1 MSGEERWSE
10 KRGDRKREMAGKERW
25 SEKRGGRKR
34 KVTGKEDW
42 SILLFYDTLVH
53 A

>member
-1 MSGEERWSE
+1 
-10 KRGDRKREMAGKERW
+10 MAGKERW
-25 SEKRGGRKR
+25 SEKRGSRKR
-34 KVTGKEDW
+34 MVTGKEDW